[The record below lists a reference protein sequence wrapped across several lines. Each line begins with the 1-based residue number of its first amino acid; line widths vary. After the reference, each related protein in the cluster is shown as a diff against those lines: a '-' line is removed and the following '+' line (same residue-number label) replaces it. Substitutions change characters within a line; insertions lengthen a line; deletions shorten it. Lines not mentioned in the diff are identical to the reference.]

1 MLEKTIIK
9 NITSGQE
16 RAFYA
21 AGNTIFENI
30 IIDGK
35 EDGESSFKECRD
47 ISITN
52 SKFNLRY
59 PFWHDYDLR
68 ITNSHLSENT
78 RASFW
83 YSDHIVLN
91 EIICLGP
98 KAIRECKDVVL
109 KNCEFNSDEFGWK
122 CSDIILAN
130 TKITSAY
137 LFFNNSQNKFDR
149 TFNFQLEHTMLDD
162 TLKIEPGDYY
172 MGLYVL
178 EAEKTMFGKTQKIEF
193 LTPILYDAK
202 EGLAVEDQTK
212 ADYVYAKSQDVST
225 ASYAAASLM
234 TSDEIINMRYE
245 MEERINHVRK
255 DFIEDQIIMIE
266 SHKDMQIKQYT
277 EYYKVQIAHLQST
290 YQRHL
295 DESQNAWSEED
306 RNKARKV
313 LPIDKYNIEKMEFER
328 DNAIATINSAKILE
342 KEPRLISISHI
353 QIN

>member
-1 MLEKTIIK
+1 VLKLPLSQPKILSSFLEEF
-9 NITSGQE
+9 NPVGQGQDLE
-16 RAFYA
+16 VLNRQFKSR
-21 AGNTIFENI
+21 IFEVTEI
-30 IIDGK
+30 AL
-35 EDGESSFKECRD
+35 
-47 ISITN
+47 T
-52 SKFNLRY
+52 FNQTVAYANKKL
-59 PFWHDYDLR
+59 
-68 ITNSHLSENT
+68 
-78 RASFW
+78 
-83 YSDHIVLN
+83 
-91 EIICLGP
+91 
-98 KAIRECKDVVL
+98 
-109 KNCEFNSDEFGWK
+109 EFINAYHP
-122 CSDIILAN
+122 L
-130 TKITSAY
+130 ITSAY

-225 ASYAAASLM
+225 ASYAASSLM